1 MSLIC
6 TSVKNAFER
15 DSLTTHSCRWPFGGF
30 GHLRCGWTLR
40 TARCKCLKNQMRGF
54 ETAPWKMLRQIGWG
68 WRVQVHLMWDQLC
81 GSAAVTLMMLFCDW
95 GGGGGGGSGGG
106 CHVWQEDRGSHR
118 REKKAVMKDKP
129 FVPTTEY
136 WKLYFTAAILP
147 NCFCASGWLFK

>member
-81 GSAAVTLMMLFCDW
+81 GSAAVTLMMLFCD
-95 GGGGGGGSGGG
+95 GVGAAAAAAADAMSDKRTEAVTG
-106 CHVWQEDRGSHR
+106 EK
-118 REKKAVMKDKP
+118 KKAVMKDKP